1 MHLTKV
7 KGHAIVIVYC
17 ILKQACAVH
26 MSKVWEVHFVLWG
39 FKEITN
45 VVAHAAGSRN
55 SQAGRIFVPPEIPG
69 AEFLSKYGRWKCI
82 FSASILFFRIR
93 PPVFMTWN
101 SMYQIDTAG
110 AISIRSQP
118 MRPPEPKDL
127 ELCVRLMMHLLDNAS
142 PSDPPLLYGGLT
154 LGWDRLGRD
163 CRGRRLGMLDVF
175 NVPC

>member
-7 KGHAIVIVYC
+7 KGHAIVIVLYSPF
-17 ILKQACAVH
+17 KQACAVH

-39 FKEITN
+39 FKEIIN
-45 VVAHAAGSRN
+45 V
-55 SQAGRIFVPPEIPG
+55 VPPEIPG
-69 AEFLSKYGRWKCI
+69 AEFLYKYVRWKCI

-93 PPVFMTWN
+93 PPVFVTWN
-101 SMYQIDTAG
+101 SMYQIDTAD
-110 AISIRSQP
+110 AMSIRSQP

-142 PSDPPLLYGGLT
+142 PSDPPLLYGVLT